1 MPAESRTRSYIL
13 LLLFIIRPVVLETKH
28 DVKIHLQ
35 NLGRQPILI
44 FHQGEGRLRLDY
56 KYYIHH
62 FNLTIIRTQIKGLR
76 DQFDN
81 FSKNQFTDLIVEKF
95 NEIDFALKSID
106 PIRRHKRWDSLGT
119 IWKFLAGSPDANDL
133 KIINSSINNLIINNN
148 EQVKINRE
156 VNLQLKEAIF
166 QTKKAIQLFNVRS
179 IEMYCTKLLF
189 HLNFLSEKLNQIIN
203 TIMLAKL
210 GLVNEQILSQRE
222 IDILITDLAR
232 ENITVHTA
240 VEATNYATTSVASN
254 NLEIA
259 LIIKMPKLDPRIF
272 NKIRL
277 YPIIHNNKK
286 VHTLHQLYLT
296 HDDEIYRIGSIEPTI
311 FATYEI
317 QLDNTSCIPK
327 LLKGEPATCNYTS
340 NPIEEEVLYLD
351 ERHILINTM
360 KNFTSSSNCGITQRN
375 LSGSFVIFFSNC
387 QLYVNNVLYT
397 SRVQTLPGN
406 PVQLHLDGVEIK
418 MQQEIL
424 NISVEHLHKLQLE
437 TRKELE
443 LLRLNNT
450 SLHFPHWSIF
460 GGMAISPFIIG
471 SLPFLC
477 FLIYRNR
484 TIQVNLNNSHPNNSS
499 QDQNTSMKPE
509 AVQLP
514 LDNIRPTFRTL
525 SIRDVIQI
533 EPNH

>member
-1 MPAESRTRSYIL
+1 MISKSGIPKFYPLHLLFRL
-13 LLLFIIRPVVLETKH
+13 LLLFIIRPIVLETKH

-106 PIRRHKRWDSLGT
+106 PIRRHKRWDSLGA

-133 KIINSSINNLIINNN
+133 KIINSSRNNLIINNN

-286 VHTLHQLYLT
+286 VHTLHQLYLS

-311 FATYEI
+311 FATHEI
-317 QLDNTSCIPK
+317 QLDNTTCIPK

-360 KNFTSSSNCGITQRN
+360 KNFTLSSNCGITQRN

-397 SRVQTLPGN
+397 SRVQTLPEYINETGSSTTTIGQH
-406 PVQLHLDGVEIK
+406 PTHVQDFVNQRRDSDGTESLKGGRVS
-418 MQQEIL
+418 
-424 NISVEHLHKLQLE
+424 NDPDHLHSYTSGMTYHMLKTST
-437 TRKELE
+437 TRTTNMHRVTNHHRASDATHHMLMLA
-443 LLRLNNT
+443 LL
-450 SLHFPHWSIF
+450 IF
-460 GGMAISPFIIG
+460 GQHVFTNMC
-471 SLPFLC
+471 C
-477 FLIYRNR
+477 FSFSDRSR
-484 TIQVNLNNSHPNNSS
+484 TIGHFV
-499 QDQNTSMKPE
+499 
-509 AVQLP
+509 
-514 LDNIRPTFRTL
+514 
-525 SIRDVIQI
+525 
-533 EPNH
+533 